1 MERSSKTGLQLMEL
15 GINLLFFCIILTLCV
30 QFFVRSYEERKES
43 ERLTFAVNEVC
54 NLAEILISEDIS
66 LTEITEYYPAA
77 RVSQDATSATVF
89 YDSDFKETDSEN
101 ASYRMDVTSEI
112 QGENTETNI
121 DYFALDNDESNCL
134 YSVNLFSHDRLQA
147 KEGE

>member
-77 RVSQDATSATVF
+77 RVSSDATSATVF

-112 QGENTETNI
+112 QEGNTETNI

>member
-89 YDSDFKETDSEN
+89 YDSDFNETDSEN